1 MSKKHSK
8 HNPEEAAAATSAAP
22 AAPGAATE
30 NAASPEAAAPPS
42 LEELQ
47 ALRAQAAQADE
58 WKTKYLY
65 ILAELDNY
73 RKRAIKERSELLKYA
88 GQDVLYELLEIADN
102 YNRALEADRNE
113 TDPRVIVDG
122 LDIIRKQLAKLL
134 EKFEVR
140 PIATVGTAFDPARHE
155 ALQQVP
161 TPDAAPG
168 SVVVELQ
175 PGYTFRDKVLRPARV
190 VVAAAPPEPPAA

>member
-1 MSKKHSK
+1 
-8 HNPEEAAAATSAAP
+8 
-22 AAPGAATE
+22 
-30 NAASPEAAAPPS
+30 
-42 LEELQ
+42 
-47 ALRAQAAQADE
+47 
-58 WKTKYLY
+58 
-65 ILAELDNY
+65 LAELDNY